1 MAPRKNIK
9 HGREY
14 STSKNVIL
22 NTAVSGIIILLAMF
36 FLFNGYSDKNDIND
50 VGDAEKLEDVEE
62 LKRLKYWS
70 VVTDVWNENGNFS
83 SVVVFSVIILHLPK
97 PHLLIFFKMAALKC

>member
-22 NTAVSGIIILLAMF
+22 STAVSVILVLLSMIC
-36 FLFNGYSDKNDIND
+36 LFIGYSDKSDIKD
-50 VGDAEKLEDVEE
+50 GGDAEKLENVEE

-83 SVVVFSVIILHLPK
+83 SVVVFSVINSL
-97 PHLLIFFKMAALKC
+97 

>member
-14 STSKNVIL
+14 STSENVIL
-22 NTAVSGIIILLAMF
+22 YTAVSVILVLLSM
-36 FLFNGYSDKNDIND
+36 LCVFNGYSNKSDIKD

-83 SVVVFSVIILHLPK
+83 SVVVSSVIISL
-97 PHLLIFFKMAALKC
+97 